1 MPHLLFGSFS
11 SLKVIDEF
19 PRLIGIGSWLYH
31 LVLLNSQYSSLEA
44 ALDQAGLIDLY
55 FSCFS
60 RSLSVKEL
68 SSAFDLPLWMQPVEA
83 LGELV

>member
-1 MPHLLFGSFS
+1 LTRRHSHYYDSLASPLPVCEACAMPHLLFGSFS

-19 PRLIGIGSWLYH
+19 PRFIGIGSWLYH

-55 FSCFS
+55 F
-60 RSLSVKEL
+60 
-68 SSAFDLPLWMQPVEA
+68 
-83 LGELV
+83 G